1 MREATNKQESSGKE
15 GGEMKKGDKVW
26 VLCEVAMVY
35 NRSLYMDIR
44 HDGAVFE
51 AKRSDCRPEA
61 EMLDWSELIAKH
73 NKGIEV
79 QGE

>member
-1 MREATNKQESSGKE
+1 
-15 GGEMKKGDKVW
+15 
-26 VLCEVAMVY
+26 
-35 NRSLYMDIR
+35 MDIR

-61 EMLDWSELIAKH
+61 KMLDGTELVAKY
-73 NKGIEV
+73 NKGNEV